1 MIRIALTIAALA
13 AALTAPLTVNAQT
26 RPACDGQS
34 VTLRVS
40 RLTPNGTLAG
50 LADAVKAQR
59 AWYVS
64 HGYKSDS
71 VVMATML
78 DGSRASTREFV
89 TIHTR
94 TGAAPELKRDAAW
107 EAFVATYKANSTIG
121 SETRFCLPK
130 GAKLSG

>member
-1 MIRIALTIAALA
+1 MIRIALIAAALA
-13 AALTAPLTVNAQT
+13 IPFNAAAQT

-59 AWYVS
+59 AWYMS

-71 VVMATML
+71 VVMATLL
-78 DGSRASTREFV
+78 DGSRVSTREFV

-94 TGAAPELKRDAAW
+94 TGTAPELKRDAAW
-107 EAFVATYKANSTIG
+107 EAFVAAYKANSTIG
-121 SETRFCLPK
+121 SETRFCLPR